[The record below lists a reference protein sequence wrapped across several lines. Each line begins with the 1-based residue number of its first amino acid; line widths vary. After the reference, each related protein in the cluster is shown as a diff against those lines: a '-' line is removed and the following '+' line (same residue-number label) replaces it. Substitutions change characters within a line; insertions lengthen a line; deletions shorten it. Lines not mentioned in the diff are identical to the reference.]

1 MLDELE
7 RQHVRENTLIDAL
20 STALARHEHGD
31 AGAAAAFTCA
41 IQHLSGAVW
50 EHMSLEETVILPA
63 ARRHLTTPTGQWS
76 IKPFPRTKPPPAQSL
91 LRNTDEAIVRTHRY
105 RPAIEDKSPRPTP
118 RVMGEYR

>member
-76 IKPFPRTKPPPAQSL
+76 IKPFPRTKPP
-91 LRNTDEAIVRTHRY
+91 LRSHSSEIPMRQLFARIATALQ
-105 RPAIEDKSPRPTP
+105 
-118 RVMGEYR
+118 